1 MANRFSDARLDQL
14 RTFLAVYRA
23 GSMTAGAR
31 DVGLSQSTVTS
42 QIQALEQ
49 QSGRQLFQRVPRG
62 VHPTAVADDLAAR
75 VAGPLDALAQ
85 ALTPSSAPQL
95 PPEPVHLAGPAELL
109 ALRVMPALAP
119 LVSRGI
125 RLRVTAG
132 LADDLLEGLQ
142 LGRFD
147 LLISPVRPRGRT
159 LLATPLADEEFV
171 LVAAGP
177 LDPEQAPLIAYAE
190 DVPIVRRYWR
200 HVFGRRLTTSP
211 AVVIPDL
218 RGVLAAV
225 TAGAGWS
232 VLPRYLCAAELASG
246 ALRLLNDPEDPPIN
260 TGFLVRRSTAG
271 TNAHVHLVHDT
282 LLGEG
287 RTW

>member
-1 MANRFSDARLDQL
+1 MSDRFSDAGLDQL

-23 GSMTAGAR
+23 GSITAGAR
-31 DVGLSQSTVTS
+31 AAGLSQSTVTS

-49 QSGRQLFQRVPRG
+49 QSGRQLFQRLPRG
-62 VHPTAVADDLAAR
+62 VRPTSVADELAAR
-75 VAGPLDALAQ
+75 VASPLDELVL
-85 ALTPSSAPQL
+85 ALTPSTPSV
-95 PPEPVHLAGPAELL
+95 PPGPVHLAGPAELL
-109 ALRVMPALAP
+109 AVRVMPTLAP
-119 LVSRGI
+119 LVAQGV
-125 RLRVTAG
+125 RLRITAG
-132 LADDLLEGLQ
+132 LSDELLDGLR

-147 LLISPVRPRGRT
+147 LLISTVRPRGRA
-159 LLATPLADEEFV
+159 LSATPLTDEEFV

-177 LDPEQAPLIAYAE
+177 VDLDRAPLIAYAE

-225 TAGAGWS
+225 VAGAGYS
-232 VLPRYLCAAELASG
+232 VLPRYLCEAELASG
-246 ALRLLNDPEDPPIN
+246 ALTLLTDPEDPPIN
-260 TGFLVRRSTAG
+260 TGFLVERAAAPATR
-271 TNAHVHLVHDT
+271 HVSLVRET
-282 LLGEG
+282 LLNAG

>member
-1 MANRFSDARLDQL
+1 MADRFSDAGLDQL

-31 DVGLSQSTVTS
+31 EVGLSQSTVTS

-49 QSGRQLFQRVPRG
+49 QSGRQLFERVPRG
-62 VHPTAVADDLAAR
+62 VHPTAVADELAAR
-75 VAGPLDALAQ
+75 VAGPLDALAR
-85 ALTPSSAPQL
+85 ALTPSDLRL

-109 ALRVMPALAP
+109 AVRAVPALAP
-119 LVSRGI
+119 LIGRGV
-125 RLRVTAG
+125 RLRITAG
-132 LADDLLEGLQ
+132 LADDLIEGLQ

-147 LLISPVRPRGRT
+147 LLLSPVRPRGRT
-159 LLATPLADEEFV
+159 LLATPLHDEEFV

-177 LDPEQAPLIAYAE
+177 LDPERAPLIAYAE
-190 DVPIVRRYWR
+190 DIPIVRRYWR
-200 HVFGRRLTTSP
+200 HVFGRRLTKSP

-246 ALRLLNDPEDPPIN
+246 ALELLHDPEDPPIN
-260 TGFLVRRSTAG
+260 TVFLIRRSAAG
-271 TNAHVHLVHDT
+271 AGSHVELVQDT
-282 LLGEG
+282 LLSEG